1 MAEIIME
8 ETSVEEMHLALADLA
23 ELRVAP
29 EVSVEAGHR
38 EGASVEETDLA
49 LAALAALRVAPE
61 VSVEAGHREALAV

>member
-23 ELRVAP
+23 VLRVAP
-29 EVSVEAGHR
+29 EVSVQAGHM

-49 LAALAALRVAPE
+49 FAALAALRVAPE
-61 VSVEAGHREALAV
+61 VSVEAGHREARAV

>member
-29 EVSVEAGHR
+29 EVSVQAGHM

-49 LAALAALRVAPE
+49 LAALGVAPE